1 MPRTF
6 LSSQLKRRIQ
16 QDDRGVCNLAASVN
30 LSYPQLS
37 TLMRDQI
44 GIGPVVR
51 ARIVKLGHLLGL
63 TEDECFREVARG

>member
-1 MPRTF
+1 MRTF

-16 QDDRGVCNLAASVN
+16 NDPRSLGTLAAAAN
-30 LSYPQLS
+30 LNYAQLS

-51 ARIVKLGHLLGL
+51 AKVVVLGQLLGV
-63 TEDECFREVARG
+63 TERDCFREVR

>member
-1 MPRTF
+1 MRTF

-16 QDDRGVCNLAASVN
+16 QDPRSLGALAAFANLNYSV
-30 LSYPQLS
+30 LS

-51 ARIVKLGHLLGL
+51 PKIVTLGRALGL
-63 TEDECFREVARG
+63 AESECFREVRRG

>member
-1 MPRTF
+1 MRIY
-6 LSSQLKRRIQ
+6 LSSQLKKRIQ
-16 QDDRGVCNLAASVN
+16 QDGRGLCNLAASVN

-51 ARIVKLGHLLGL
+51 VRIVRLGQLLGL
-63 TEDECFREVARG
+63 TEEECFRGVRRG

>member
-1 MPRTF
+1 MRVF

-16 QDDRGVCNLAASVN
+16 QDPRSLGNLAALVN
-30 LSYPQLS
+30 LNFSQLS

-51 ARIVKLGHLLGL
+51 ARIVKLGALLSVA
-63 TEDECFREVARG
+63 EADCFREVSRG